1 MREIHK
7 SRRNQTMEGT
17 DYYCNN
23 GGISV
28 VVLAEWLNLLV
39 THYHVTRKMN
49 WFYVSTSLVNLSCA
63 FIKPNARAFAQLLRT
78 LAKYN

>member
-1 MREIHK
+1 
-7 SRRNQTMEGT
+7 MEGT

-39 THYHVTRKMN
+39 THYHVTKMN

-63 FIKPNARAFAQLLRT
+63 FIKPDVRAFAQLLRT
-78 LAKYN
+78 LAKYSTTK